1 MHQSEVFGVELRRRR
16 IAAGKSLMALSGD
29 IHYSKGHISK
39 IETGMKQP
47 TAQFARLADTALDA
61 DGALSKLVPVD
72 SPDPASKDDPVVLRW
87 DVPEL
92 RVSRT
97 AAEAVAEDDTTEQL
111 LRTQFGTIRDM
122 GKRLAPQL
130 VIPALTAQLQA
141 LQVVLSSA
149 RNPETRRRLG
159 LLAARSVEYMGWM
172 AQEAGM
178 QEEAKKRTLQFAA
191 LAVDAGDQ
199 GLASYALVRLA
210 ELAMYVGDAISTV
223 ELAQRARQDPH
234 VDARIRGL
242 ALHRLAQGYAQRGE
256 YSLCRAALDDAER
269 ALDESSSE
277 AGPGGPV
284 LGSSTIADLGAVVE
298 GWCLYDLGRPA
309 EAAELLERALSRA
322 QPEARRA
329 RALHGARLALAYEA
343 AGELDRMC
351 EAALQALEAARPLGS
366 ATVRSQLSRL
376 SWAVQ
381 RRHNHRPARELHVE
395 IIAALHDDPV

>member
-1 MHQSEVFGVELRRRR
+1 MFGVELRRRR
-16 IAAGKSLMALSGD
+16 VAAGKSLMALSGD
-29 IHYSKGHISK
+29 LHYSKGHISK

-47 TAQFARLADTALDA
+47 TAQFARLADAVLDA
-61 DGALSKLVPVD
+61 DGALSRLVPAD
-72 SPDPASKDDPVVLRW
+72 LPDTTSQDDPLVPLW
-87 DVPEL
+87 DLPQL

-97 AAEAVAEDDTTEQL
+97 AAETVAEDDATEQL
-111 LRTQFGTIRDM
+111 LRAQFDGIRDM
-122 GKRLAPQL
+122 GKRLAPEL
-130 VIPALTAQLQA
+130 VIPALTAQI
-141 LQVVLSSA
+141 QVVQAVLRGA

-178 QEEAKKRTLQFAA
+178 QEESKKRTMQFAA
-191 LAVDAGDQ
+191 LAVAAGDP
-199 GLASYALVRLA
+199 GLASYGLVRRA

-223 ELAQRARQDPH
+223 ELAQRALRDPH
-234 VDARIRGL
+234 ADARIRGL

-269 ALDESSSE
+269 ALDESSSD

-284 LGSSTIADLGAVVE
+284 LGSSTIADLGAVVA

-309 EAAELLERALSRA
+309 EAAELLERALSRT

-351 EAALQALEAARPLGS
+351 ETALQALEAARPLGS
-366 ATVRSQLSRL
+366 TTVRSQLSRL

-381 RRHNHRPARELHVE
+381 RRHSHRPARELHVE

>member
-1 MHQSEVFGVELRRRR
+1 MNQSGVFGVELRRRR
-16 IAAGKSLMALSGD
+16 VAAGKSLMALSSD
-29 IHYSKGHISK
+29 LHYSKGHISK
-39 IETGMKQP
+39 IETGVKQP
-47 TAQFARLADTALDA
+47 TAQFARLADAVLGA
-61 DGALSKLVPVD
+61 DGALSTLVPADLPGTVGEG
-72 SPDPASKDDPVVLRW
+72 DPAVLSW

-130 VIPALTAQLQA
+130 VIPAVTAQLQA
-141 LQVVLSSA
+141 LRTLLPGA

-159 LLAARSVEYMGWM
+159 LLAARSVEYLGWM
-172 AQEAGM
+172 AQEADM

-191 LAVDAGDQ
+191 LAVDAGDR
-199 GLASYALVRLA
+199 GLASYALVRRA
-210 ELAMYVGDAISTV
+210 ELAMYSGDAISTV
-223 ELAQRARQDPH
+223 ELAQRALRDPH
-234 VDARIRGL
+234 ADGRIRGL

-256 YSLCRAALDDAER
+256 YSLCRAALDDADR
-269 ALDESSSE
+269 ALDEASSDI
-277 AGPGGPV
+277 GPGGPV
-284 LGSSTIADLGAVVE
+284 LGSSTIADLGAVVA

-309 EAAELLERALSRA
+309 EAAGQLERALART

-343 AGELDRMC
+343 AGELDLMC
-351 EAALQALEAARPLGS
+351 EAALQALDAARPLGS

-381 RRHNHRPARELHVE
+381 RRHSHRPARELHVE